1 MKMENLSVQEIV
13 TQQHALLEDKME
25 FVRQKGHELVN
36 SARFSYKKW
45 KDGEWQ
51 AAYDSFVKET
61 DQIEKIEWCHGI
73 EQLWQAQHE
82 VVFWQGFVEQELQ
95 NHDRACTLLEKAI
108 EGIEK
113 HGLQKSMPKVY
124 AMAYICLARS
134 RLEKQSG
141 QGLLREYLKKAN
153 IALCGMEEEKDD
165 LKPYTKK
172 MVQVEWNLQKSIVE
186 VGMYQTQTEGQEKKG
201 AGTLADE
208 KTAEQ
213 YLLETYRILK
223 EDSVDQNKQN
233 DMDKTVR
240 MEHFYQHW
248 LKRQQL
254 TLYATYGAMN
264 KKSFFQEGKC
274 NNGQS
279 GSSMGAK
286 QFTFFVRAMLYYCC
300 SAIKDDWKNTISTGS
315 MAGLIHYC
323 ETNFPLCSN
332 GKTLC
337 GEDEKYPGLKKFL
350 QRYLTEDQAGV
361 LKDILVDIVLDN
373 SDSKETECS
382 ETEKVYQN
390 ETHDVKT
397 IYSELLKY
405 IYNRFKIS
413 SPEKK
418 SSMSGMSL
426 MNQLLAK
433 TLEIDRCNMFA
444 LSLQAASL
452 KKSGDPK
459 NDKGAGEVE
468 LYPAMRQAAL
478 RKHFKEIG
486 GILDE
491 MGEKEA
497 LLPFMLDLI
506 DLYNAAVNYMDKAS
520 AFTSQSKEEDSE
532 EEVLLVGHY
541 TRLSVIPK
549 LIRADSCGRFR
560 LQNVRYLND
569 PSEGKVMMRYIEKAW
584 KDKKGQDSSASGSE
598 LFQSLIELYRS
609 EEGRDGSSPRRSLR
623 SSIYIGCFSDRLDQL
638 NMWSRYGDEGK
649 GCCLVID
656 ATKSFDRSS
665 RTVLENLSI
674 EEVDNHYHLDQNH
687 YPLYRTIYL
696 PGDAQTATMDEIE
709 RYNQQRSRAPE
720 EMHEKKNNQHF
731 DREHTWWKKQEE
743 LAKAFKDFVN
753 EATESMKS
761 LETHYNDLLNALLK
775 EENKRE
781 RKEQL
786 EELKRELLHTEMVI
800 FDLVRFLVKDD
811 RYRDERE
818 YRVIQYSHEPKVSEI
833 VPNEKGPASGIPRL
847 YVEIEKNI
855 SYQYVCLGPLVQ
867 NFSAEAA
874 YLANLHRIQN
884 EDGKRTD
891 KRDGIPVQQSMIPY
905 CI

>member
-25 FVRQKGHELVN
+25 FVRKNGQRLVN
-36 SARFSYKKW
+36 DARYPNRKLGNGKW
-45 KDGEWQ
+45 KPV
-51 AAYDSFVKET
+51 YDCFVET
-61 DQIEKIEWCHGI
+61 AGQIEKMEWNHKI

-82 VVFWQGFVEQELQ
+82 AVFWRGFVEQELQ
-95 NHDRACTLLEKAI
+95 NHDQACTLLEKAI

-124 AMAYICLARS
+124 VMAYICLVRS
-134 RLEKQSG
+134 RLEKQSR
-141 QGLLREYLKKAN
+141 QGLLREYLDKAN
-153 IALCGMEEEKDD
+153 IDLCRMEEEKND
-165 LKPYTKK
+165 LKTYTKE
-172 MVQVEWNLQKSIVE
+172 MLQVEWNLQKSIVE
-186 VGMYQTQTEGQEKKG
+186 VGMYQTQPEDQAKKD
-201 AGTLADE
+201 AGLFERE

-213 YLLETYRILK
+213 YLLEANRTLRKIKKSAVGKRCVY
-223 EDSVDQNKQN
+223 N
-233 DMDKTVR
+233 DW
-240 MEHFYQHW
+240 F
-248 LKRQQL
+248 KRQQL
-254 TLYATYGAMN
+254 TLYATYGAFY
-264 KKSFFQEGKC
+264 KKIFFQVGGC
-274 NNGQS
+274 LGRQRS
-279 GSSMGAK
+279 LSMEEI
-286 QFTFFVRAMLYYCC
+286 QFACFVKAMLFYCC
-300 SAIKDDWKNTISTGS
+300 AAIADDWKNTISTGS

-323 ETNFPLCSN
+323 ETRFSWY
-332 GKTLC
+332 
-337 GEDEKYPGLKKFL
+337 GEVKFL
-350 QRYLTEDQAGV
+350 CEADESYPVLEEFLQNEISREQAIV
-361 LKDILVDIVLDN
+361 LNDHLRDIVRPILDC
-373 SDSKETECS
+373 KEKMIP
-382 ETEKVYQN
+382 ETKEMCQN
-390 ETHDVKT
+390 KT
-397 IYSELLKY
+397 YNAKEVYSELLKY

-584 KDKKGQDSSASGSE
+584 KDKKGQDGSASGSE